1 MQDSTFIGRYLPQR
15 FSDRNGACE
24 KGYYCDIVVV
34 SAGVTLVAA
43 QAGKS
48 IFVPSMII
56 APGAAGR
63 TQVSFLSD
71 ITLQCS
77 VKAPLPTDPLPSV
90 ILPFNEAGY
99 VCTLPGQAL
108 KVNVGTDS
116 ALISF
121 PYFVFQV

>member
-34 SAGVTLVAA
+34 SSGVTLVAA

-56 APGAAGR
+56 SSYAAAR
-63 TQVSFLSD
+63 AQVTFLSD
-71 ITLQCS
+71 TTLQCS
-77 VKAPLPTDPLPSV
+77 IRAPLQTDPVPNV
-90 ILPFNEAGY
+90 VLPFNEAGY